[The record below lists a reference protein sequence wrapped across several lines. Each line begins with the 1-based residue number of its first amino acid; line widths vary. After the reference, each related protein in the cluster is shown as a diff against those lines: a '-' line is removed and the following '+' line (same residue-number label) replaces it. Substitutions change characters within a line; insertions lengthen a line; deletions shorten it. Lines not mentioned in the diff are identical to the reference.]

1 MATRTHLRQIP
12 YAPTEPTDLYPES
25 DGKPMADTDLHL
37 YWIKRIQDVIETFL
51 LKHPGTYIS
60 GNIMM
65 YDIEGPMRTAVS
77 PDILVAFGLGKKFR
91 RTYKVWEEGKPPDF
105 VMEFSSRRT
114 FRNDL
119 DEKKAH
125 YARMKIPAYFLY
137 DPDRR
142 YLPSPLMGF
151 RLVEGR
157 YVEITPDADGG
168 IYSDVLGI
176 SFHLTEDGL
185 ALYDPVSESWLK
197 TRAEQEAERAEQEA
211 ERAEQEAERA
221 EQEAERAEQEA
232 ERAEQ
237 EAAARQKAEAEVQK
251 AEAEVERLEAELA
264 RLKARL

>member
-1 MATRTHLRQIP
+1 METPTNVRHIP
-12 YAPTEPTDLYPES
+12 YAPTETTDLYPES

-37 YWIKRIQDVIETFL
+37 YWIKRIQDIIETYL
-51 LKHPGTYIS
+51 LQNPDAYIS

-65 YDIEGPMRTAVS
+65 YDREGLMRTAIS
-77 PDILVAFGLGKKFR
+77 PDILVAFGLGRKFR

-114 FRNDL
+114 YQNDL
-119 DEKKAH
+119 EEKITH
-125 YARMKIPAYFLY
+125 YARMNIPEYFLY

-151 RLVEGR
+151 RLVEGV
-157 YVEITPDADGG
+157 YVEIAAGVDGG
-168 IYSDVLGI
+168 IRSEVLGI
-176 SFHLTEDGL
+176 SFHLVEDGL
-185 ALYDPVSESWLK
+185 ALYDPVSERWLQ
-197 TRAEQEAERAEQEA
+197 T
-211 ERAEQEAERA
+211 RA

-237 EAAARQKAEAEVQK
+237 EAAARQKAEAEV
-251 AEAEVERLEAELA
+251 ARLQAELE

>member
-1 MATRTHLRQIP
+1 MATSTDVRSIP
-12 YAPTEPTDLYPES
+12 YAPTETTDLYPES

-37 YWIKRIQDVIETFL
+37 YWIKRIQDIMETFL
-51 LKHPGTYIS
+51 LKHPDTYIS

-65 YDIEGPMRTAVS
+65 YDVEGQMRTAIS

-125 YARMKIPAYFLY
+125 YARMQVPAYFLY

-151 RLVEGR
+151 RLVEG
-157 YVEITPDADGG
+157 V
-168 IYSDVLGI
+168 
-176 SFHLTEDGL
+176 
-185 ALYDPVSESWLK
+185 
-197 TRAEQEAERAEQEA
+197 
-211 ERAEQEAERA
+211 
-221 EQEAERAEQEA
+221 
-232 ERAEQ
+232 
-237 EAAARQKAEAEVQK
+237 
-251 AEAEVERLEAELA
+251 
-264 RLKARL
+264 